1 MSKLIW
7 FTDHGSDFTDHAGT
21 FTDHSVL
28 VLILNLLSGAN
39 QELKTAAETIEKSEV
54 KKVKRSLIIMTFDGS

>member
-39 QELKTAAETIEKSEV
+39 QELKTAETIEKSEV
-54 KKVKRSLIIMTFDGS
+54 KKVKRSLIIMTFGGS